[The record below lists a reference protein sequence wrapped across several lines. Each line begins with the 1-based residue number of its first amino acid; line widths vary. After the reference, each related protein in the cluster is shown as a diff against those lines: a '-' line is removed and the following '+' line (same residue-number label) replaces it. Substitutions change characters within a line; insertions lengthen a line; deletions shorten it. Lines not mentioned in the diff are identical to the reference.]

1 LIKEPPAVSLSSDHP
16 FDPTRRQFHRFLLAA
31 LATTALPAWA
41 AGPDWVA
48 ITPPQPGD
56 SPGKIE
62 VLEFFS
68 WGCPHCRDF
77 NPLVSRWAERLP
89 KDVVF
94 TRVPVSFGRAAWGNL
109 ARLFYALEGIGE
121 LQRLDE
127 AVFAAI
133 HDRRV
138 NLYTEAAALGWVQ
151 QQGVDGRRFSDA
163 FKSFSTE
170 TRVARAEQL
179 SRAYKVDSVPL
190 LTVAGRYRVVSQPAR
205 GQAGMLAVADDLIER
220 VRKERPKSG
229 KH

>member
-1 LIKEPPAVSLSSDHP
+1 MNHPA
-16 FDPTRRQFHRFLLAA
+16 DPRDPSRRRFHRLLLAS
-31 LATTALPAWA
+31 LAAAALPARA
-41 AGPDWVA
+41 AGPEWLQ

-77 NPLVSRWAERLP
+77 NPVVKRWAEKLP
-89 KDVVF
+89 KDVAF
-94 TRVPVSFGRAAWGNL
+94 KRVPVSFGRAAWSNL

-121 LQRLDE
+121 LERLDE

-138 NLYTEAAALGWVQ
+138 NLYTETGALAWVR
-151 QQGVDGRRFSDA
+151 QQGIDANRFSEA

-190 LTVAGRYRVVSQPAR
+190 VTVAGRFRVVNKAAHD
-205 GQAGMLAVADDLIER
+205 QAAVFGVVDELIAR
-220 VRKERPKSG
+220 VRKEQPTRRKR
-229 KH
+229 

>member
-1 LIKEPPAVSLSSDHP
+1 VSHPTHP
-16 FDPTRRQFHRFLLAA
+16 FDPSRRQFHRLV
-31 LATTALPAWA
+31 LATLAVTALPAQA
-41 AGPDWVA
+41 ADAEWLP
-48 ITPPQPGD
+48 ITPPQLGD

-77 NPLVSRWAERLP
+77 NPLVSRWAEKLP

-94 TRVPVSFGRAAWGNL
+94 KRVPVSFGRAAWSNL

-121 LQRLDE
+121 LKRLDD

-138 NLYTEAAALGWVQ
+138 NLYTEAAALAWVR
-151 QQGVDGRRFSDA
+151 QQGVDARRFSDT

-179 SRAYKVDSVPL
+179 SRAYKIDSVPL
-190 LTVAGRYRVVSQPAR
+190 LTVAGRYRVVSQAAR
-205 GQAGMLAVADDLIER
+205 GQAGLLAVADDLIDR

-229 KH
+229 KR

>member
-1 LIKEPPAVSLSSDHP
+1 MSHPNDP
-16 FDPTRRQFHRFLLAA
+16 FDLSRRQFHRFLLAT
-31 LATTALPAWA
+31 LATAALPAWA
-41 AGPDWVA
+41 AGPDWLP

-77 NPLVSRWAERLP
+77 NPLVSRWAEKLP

-94 TRVPVSFGRAAWGNL
+94 KRVPVTFSRAAWSNL

-133 HDRRV
+133 HDRRI
-138 NLYTEAAALGWVQ
+138 NLYTEDSALAWVR
-151 QQGVDGRRFSDA
+151 QQGVDARRFSDA

-170 TRVARAEQL
+170 TRVSRAEQL
-179 SRAYKVDSVPL
+179 SRAYKVDNVPL
-190 LTVAGRYRVVSQPAR
+190 LTVAGRYRVV
-205 GQAGMLAVADDLIER
+205 GQKAHGLPGLLAVVDELIGR
-220 VRKERPKSG
+220 VRKEAPTQRKR
-229 KH
+229 

>member
-1 LIKEPPAVSLSSDHP
+1 MSHPAKP
-16 FDPTRRQFHRFLLAA
+16 FDPSRRQFHRFLLAT
-31 LATTALPAWA
+31 LAATALPAGA
-41 AGPDWVA
+41 ASPEWLP
-48 ITPPQPGD
+48 ITPPQFGD

-68 WGCPHCRDF
+68 WGCSHCREF
-77 NPLVSRWAERLP
+77 NPLVTRWEHALA

-94 TRVPVSFGRAAWGNL
+94 KRVPVSFGRAAWGNL

-121 LQRLDE
+121 LARLDE

-133 HDRRV
+133 HDQRA
-138 NLYTEAAALGWVQ
+138 NLYTEAAALAWVR
-151 QQGVDGRRFSDA
+151 QQGVDERRFSDA

-190 LTVAGRYRVVSQPAR
+190 LTVAGRYRVV
-205 GQAGMLAVADDLIER
+205 GQAGRGHAGLLAVADALIER
-220 VRKERPKSG
+220 ARKERPQSG
-229 KH
+229 RR